1 MHQQF
6 CRDCVQFYHNLV
18 ADAAMAFL
26 EIMDWE
32 SGKVGACA
40 KGREYN
46 WRLLLFN
53 ESLLLGLVIA
63 CCAVGNGVLRTGGGK
78 FCAQLL

>member
-1 MHQQF
+1 M
-6 CRDCVQFYHNLV
+6 QFYHNLV

-40 KGREYN
+40 KDREYN